1 MNDFRNT
8 TRPNYVPANQ
18 IFFKENLKIGKF
30 WPNTPPTQVTPLFA
44 VCRSTESK
52 KNLKCYGRKEINPQI
67 EAPQQLT
74 AKRSYEQ
81 FMKVQKFFLS
91 DSNGNP
97 EVGRRSRKVSRDVG
111 ANPTTVKRQTVR
123 LTKMICGKCK
133 RRLLKSGKDEIEI
146 RPKMFKP
153 EVRSKNELKSNVFR
167 DMGILQELKKRHKLS
182 ETASLPSS
190 EIWDEPRLFDNHL
203 SELQTLASILFKKM
217 TETPLAQEELEVASN
232 MDREILLLFLK
243 KKMMC
248 PQDLDNLTIEAVN
261 DTRHYGATKRIEE
274 NMKFTLNRFFRFIWD
289 HFRKNL
295 YSQVR
300 RCLRPEYLE
309 LPEQAQFNYCFYGF
323 YFEEAAINIRVRLEK
338 FFHPQKSHGVMKGQ
352 GFLLPKSVSYLY
364 FSFLKMS
371 PLFVQDFKFFMRRIM
386 ISEMKDLIALKVN
399 KMCQDWEKIYFKKNK
414 QVFMKKVRGFLK
426 KNSKYKLAWSLR
438 EVRFAIEQIEGVLTN

>member
-1 MNDFRNT
+1 MNHFSYT
-8 TRPNYVPANQ
+8 TRSNFVAQNQ
-18 IFFKENLKIGKF
+18 IFYKENLKIANF
-30 WPNTPPTQVTPLFA
+30 WPNTPPTEVAKLFSKS
-44 VCRSTESK
+44 RSIHGK
-52 KNLKCYGRKEINPQI
+52 KNLKSPAWHNINPKTETPHMLSQ
-67 EAPQQLT
+67 
-74 AKRSYEQ
+74 KRSHRQ
-81 FMKVQKFFLS
+81 FTGSQGLFHS
-91 DSNGNP
+91 DSNKHFAQP
-97 EVGRRSRKVSRDVG
+97 QKALQKLFPRDLPNVLG
-111 ANPTTVKRQTVR
+111 TVDRMAIRATKR
-123 LTKMICGKCK
+123 ICRKCK
-133 RRLLKSGKDEIEI
+133 SRLLKSDKPQIEI
-146 RPKMFKP
+146 RAKMFKAAKQK
-153 EVRSKNELKSNVFR
+153 ELESKVFK
-167 DMGILQELKKRHKLS
+167 DMAMLREIKKQHKLS
-182 ETASLPSS
+182 DTASLPSS
-190 EIWDEPRLFDNHL
+190 QIWDEVKLFDNNL

-217 TETPLAQEELEVASN
+217 TESPITQNELEIASE

-248 PQDLDNLTIEAVN
+248 PKNFEKLTIETLN
-261 DTRHYGATKRIEE
+261 DTTHFGATKRIEE

-300 RCLRPEYLE
+300 RCLHPEFLE

-338 FFHPQKSHGVMKGQ
+338 FFHPQKSHGVLKGQ

-371 PLFVQDFKFFMRRIM
+371 QLFVHDFKFFMRKVL
-386 ISEMKDLIALKVN
+386 ISETKDLIGLKIN
-399 KMCQDWEKIYFKKNK
+399 KMCQDWEKIFFKKNR
-414 QVFMKKVRGFLK
+414 QAFLKKVRGFLK